1 MGFVQCNIE
10 QNGGR
15 TAILMIHQLEFRIG
29 YKLINNVGYEGGFY
43 YSTEHLLYNDIGH

>member
-15 TAILMIHQLEFRIG
+15 THQLEFRIG
-29 YKLINNVGYEGGFY
+29 YKLINNAGYEGG
-43 YSTEHLLYNDIGH
+43 LLQY